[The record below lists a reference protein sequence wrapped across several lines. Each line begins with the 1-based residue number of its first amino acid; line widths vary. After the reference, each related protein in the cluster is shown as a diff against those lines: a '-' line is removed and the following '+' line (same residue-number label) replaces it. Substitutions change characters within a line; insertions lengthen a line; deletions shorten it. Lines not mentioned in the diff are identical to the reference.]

1 MADNE
6 YTINI
11 LNADELYVE
20 GKRIQQLDLGTLVEK
35 KDGIGIGINN
45 SFPRIIFDISGTD
58 GIRLPTGTNSQRP
71 LTTLYDDISD
81 FEGPNKLTGVIR
93 FNKTNHKFEGWTGLN
108 TTFNIGVNNA
118 SWGSFVQ
125 EDNDNARVKF
135 STDIH
140 NIEMHEFYINTV
152 KDLYTYIGHNLG
164 DYSQSLNDWTNRA
177 KGPPSYVS
185 FYGGENTDS
194 YINFHTS
201 TMATGQA
208 AGSALGTTQRM
219 RITSNGHIAI
229 GDNFTNATSRVTIK
243 GADKFP
249 LYSANAVNKFG
260 NAFNGTDGYG
270 QLRIITS
277 TNNNAHLDIGSSA
290 SIGSSTL
297 NGSGQ
302 TASYLQ
308 SQSGNSATNILL
320 QPTGGNI
327 GVGTIEPE
335 YKLDLDG
342 DIRLGGTKAL
352 SQYNPRI
359 VFSENSG
366 GNEDFY
372 LQYVG
377 SEGGGA
383 TGNRFRIGSGN
394 SGWNSEALTIVGNG
408 RIGMGRTNPYTK
420 LHVKDNGAVFSL
432 EGSDHC
438 YMQFYRSGGSRTG
451 WFGNGGNNSSMSWT
465 NSESGGGIYIH
476 TNNGLIYS
484 NSTMQINWRSSAG
497 ILNLGDANHCIRA
510 DSGHGV
516 TIKTYGVSNGIH
528 LEQVTGRVGIG
539 TSSPGYKLQVQGN
552 GYFTDGLRVYGSTN
566 NASGGD
572 AVLWIGKNDSED
584 WSIQLDHSHRE
595 YGIDIN
601 GAGNYMIRFRHY
613 GSTKARFNSQGQLE
627 RFASNAGYLVG
638 SHNWGGSTAYY
649 ANPIY
654 TIGTSHRPGTT
665 SLSDMYGIG
674 YSYIGNASFLSGL
687 DTYNLT
693 NGWGMYVAAD
703 GDARIFLNGSN
714 GDIANYGNI
723 KSGGDIYAK
732 ASLKT
737 DQACYIYSGHVYT
750 HGSSGWYNNTYKG
763 GWYMNNSAWV
773 KSHSKPVYISNYRR
787 EYIRGTFDFADGDE
801 YKTYYDIYRNIYYR
815 QFWWP
820 INDRLADRDSTSY
833 RYFSVYGWDR
843 HSNEYHN
850 IGLRVTQGIWCARLI
865 VNSDKRIKKDI
876 EEVPDQKAL
885 ETVRNID
892 CVYYNYIDDSKNTK
906 DKVIGFIAQQV
917 KEHFP
922 NAVNITKEVIPNI
935 NQSIKKFKVYA
946 CNKDGKILEP
956 SVVGNVDESVNLEK
970 NVIYYQD
977 LTRDSNVY
985 SSSCDR
991 RCSAEDCYAYDQD
1004 PANYFKIKILDNYKF
1019 VKDKGYQFKCYTEV
1033 TGKTYEK
1040 VLTVKRMESEK
1051 NAFIIDV
1058 FPTNI
1063 LYVGEEVEDF
1073 HTLDKDRIFALNF
1086 SATQQLDKNQRSEKE
1101 KVKKLETKVT
1111 SQKQTIENLTA
1122 ELRDLKQL
1130 LREKNII

>member
-35 KDGIGIGINN
+35 VDGIGIGINN

-81 FEGPNKLTGVIR
+81 FEGPDKLTGVIR
-93 FNKTNHKFEGWTGLN
+93 FNSEKHKYEGWTGLN
-108 TTFNIGVNNA
+108 TIHNIGVNNA

-140 NIEMHEFYINTV
+140 NIEMHEFYIHTI
-152 KDLYTYIGHNLG
+152 KDWYTFIGHNLG

-177 KGPPSYVS
+177 KGPPSYMS
-185 FYGGENTDS
+185 FYGGENTES

-208 AGSALGTTQRM
+208 AGSSLGVTQRM

-229 GDNFTNATSRVTIK
+229 GDNFTNATSRLTIK
-243 GADKFP
+243 GEDKFP

-260 NAFNGTDGYG
+260 NAFNGVDGYG
-270 QLRIITS
+270 QIRVVAS
-277 TNNNAHLDIGSSA
+277 TNDNVHLDIGTSTSVGSA
-290 SIGSSTL
+290 SIG
-297 NGSGQ
+297 GSGQ

-320 QPTGGNI
+320 QPTGGNVGI
-327 GVGTIEPE
+327 GTIEPE

-342 DIRLGGTKAL
+342 DIRLGGTKSL
-352 SQYNPRI
+352 SEYNPRI
-359 VFSENSG
+359 VFSESSG
-366 GNEDFY
+366 GVEDFY

-383 TGNRFRIGSGN
+383 SGNRFRIGSGN
-394 SGWNSEALTIVGNG
+394 SGWNSEALTVVGNG

-420 LHVKDNGAVFSL
+420 LHVKDNGGVLSL

-438 YMQFYRSGGSRTG
+438 YINIYRSGGSRTG
-451 WFGNGGNNSSMSWT
+451 WFGNGGGTAMYFQNEESS
-465 NSESGGGIYIH
+465 GPIYLN

-484 NSTMQINWRSSAG
+484 NSTMQINWRNSAG
-497 ILNLGDANHCIRA
+497 ILNLGDQYHGIRS
-510 DSGHGV
+510 DSGQGV
-516 TIKTYGVSNGIH
+516 TINTYGVSNGIH
-528 LEQVTGRVGIG
+528 LQQSTGRVGIG
-539 TSSPGYKLQVQGN
+539 TRSPGYRFQVQGN

-566 NASGGD
+566 NASGSD
-572 AVLWIGKNDSED
+572 AVLWIGKNDNDD
-584 WSIQLDHSHRE
+584 WSIMLDHSHRE

-613 GSTKARFNSQGQLE
+613 GSSKARFNSEGQLE
-627 RFASNAGYLVG
+627 RYASNAGYLVG
-638 SHNWGGSTAYY
+638 SYNWGGSNSYY

-654 TIGTSHRPGTT
+654 TIGTSYRPSTT
-665 SLSDMYGIG
+665 SLGAMYGIG

-687 DTYNLT
+687 HSYQYRS
-693 NGWGMYVAAD
+693 GWGMYVAAD
-703 GDARIFLNGSN
+703 GDARIFFNGSN
-714 GDIANYGNI
+714 GDISNYGQI
-723 KSGGDIYAK
+723 KSGGDIYSRG
-732 ASLKT
+732 SLRT
-737 DQACYIYSGHVYT
+737 DGQCYVYGGWLRT
-750 HGSSGWYNNTYKG
+750 RNTYGWYNETYAG

-773 KSHSKPVYISNYRR
+773 KSYSKPIYISNYRS
-787 EYIRGTFDFADGDE
+787 EYIGGTFDYADGNE
-801 YKTYYDIYRNIYYR
+801 YENYYEYYRNLRYKYFSWPVYDSLIDYY
-815 QFWWP
+815 W
-820 INDRLADRDSTSY
+820 TTT

-850 IGLRVTQGIWCARLI
+850 IGLRVTQGIWCGKII

-876 EEVPDQKAL
+876 EEVPDEKAL
-885 ETVRNID
+885 DIVRKID

-922 NAVNITKEVIPNI
+922 NAVDMTKEVIPNI
-935 NQSIKKFKVYA
+935 NQAIKKFKVYA
-946 CNKDGKILEP
+946 CTREGKILNP
-956 SVVGNVDESVNLEK
+956 SVVGNVNESVNIEK

-977 LTRDSNVY
+977 LTRDSEKYSTSCEKRCNV
-985 SSSCDR
+985 
-991 RCSAEDCYAYDQD
+991 EDCYAYDQD
-1004 PANYFKIKILDNYKF
+1004 PANYFKVTILDNYKF
-1019 VKDKGYQFKCYTEV
+1019 AKNKGYQFKCYTEIND
-1033 TGKTYEK
+1033 KSYEK
-1040 VLTVKRMESEK
+1040 VLTVNRMETEK
-1051 NAFIIDV
+1051 NSFIIDV

-1063 LYVGEEVEDF
+1063 LYIGEEVEDF

-1086 SATQQLDKNQRSEKE
+1086 SATQQLDKNQRSQIE

>member
-35 KDGIGIGINN
+35 VDGIGIGINN

-58 GIRLPTGTNSQRP
+58 GIRLPSGTNNQRP
-71 LTTLYDDISD
+71 LTTLYDSITD
-81 FEGPNKLTGVIR
+81 FEGPEKLTGVIR
-93 FNKTNHKFEGWTGLN
+93 FNKDKHKYEGWTGLN
-108 TTFNIGVNNA
+108 AILNIGVNNA
-118 SWGSFVQ
+118 SWGSFLQ

-135 STDIH
+135 STDIN
-140 NIEMHEFYINTV
+140 NIEMRDFYIHTTV
-152 KDLYTYIGHNLG
+152 GDYTFIGHNLG
-164 DYSQSLNDWTNRA
+164 EYSQSLNNWTNRA
-177 KGPPSYVS
+177 KGPPSYIS
-185 FYGGENTDS
+185 LYGGENTDS
-194 YINFHTS
+194 HINFHTS

-219 RITSNGHIAI
+219 RITANGHIAI
-229 GDNFTNATSRVTIK
+229 GDDFTNATSRVTIK
-243 GADKFP
+243 GEDKFP
-249 LYSANAVNKFG
+249 LYSVNAVNKFG
-260 NAFNGTDGYG
+260 NAFNGVDGYG
-270 QLRIITS
+270 QIRLIAS
-277 TNNNAHLDIGSSA
+277 TNDNVHLDIGTSTSIGSA
-290 SIGSSTL
+290 SIG
-297 NGSGQ
+297 GSGQ
-302 TASYLQ
+302 AASYLQ
-308 SQSGNSATNILL
+308 SQGGNFSVNLLL

-327 GVGTIEPE
+327 GIGTIEPS

-359 VFSENSG
+359 VFSEGSG
-366 GNEDFY
+366 GVEDFY

-420 LHVKDNGAVFSL
+420 LHVKDEAAVFTM
-432 EGSDHC
+432 EGSTHC
-438 YMQFYRSGGSRTG
+438 YIQIYRSGGSRTG
-451 WFGNGGNNSSMSWT
+451 WFGNGNNSSSMTWT
-465 NSESGGGIYIH
+465 NQEYGGSINLN
-476 TNNGLIYS
+476 TNNGLVYS
-484 NSTMQINWRSSAG
+484 NSTMQISWRSSAG

-510 DSGHGV
+510 DSGQGV

-539 TSSPGYKLQVQGN
+539 TSSPSYKLQVQGN
-552 GYFTDGLRVYGSTN
+552 GYFTDGLRVYGTTN
-566 NASGGD
+566 NASGSD
-572 AVLWIGKNDSED
+572 AVLYVSKNDNDD
-584 WSIQLDHSHRE
+584 WGIKIDHGTRE

-601 GAGNYMIRFRHY
+601 GTGNYMIRFLQN
-613 GSTKARFNSQGQLE
+613 GSLKARFNSEGQLE
-627 RFASNAGYLVG
+627 RYASNAGYLVG
-638 SHNWGGSTAYY
+638 GYNWGGSNSYY

-654 TIGTSHRPGTT
+654 TIGRSYRPSTT
-665 SLSDMYGIG
+665 SLGNMYGIG
-674 YSYIGNASFLSGL
+674 YSYMGNASFLSGL
-687 DTYNLT
+687 HSYN
-693 NGWGMYVAAD
+693 NQSGWGMYVAAD

-714 GDIANYGNI
+714 GDIMNYGEI
-723 KSGGDIYAK
+723 KSGGN
-732 ASLKT
+732 
-737 DQACYIYSGHVYT
+737 IYSKGSMQMDGQCYVYGGWLRT
-750 HGSSGWYNNTYKG
+750 TGAHGWYNDTYAG
-763 GWYMNNSAWV
+763 GWRMSDSTWIESYNKPIYIGNSR
-773 KSHSKPVYISNYRR
+773 SQYIS
-787 EYIRGTFDFADGDE
+787 GTFDYADGNE
-801 YKTYYDIYRNIYYR
+801 YEQYYDNYRDVRYKY
-815 QFWWP
+815 FYWP
-820 INDRLADRDSTSY
+820 VSDYLVDNTYWRT
-833 RYFSVYGWDR
+833 RYFNVYGWDK

-850 IGLRVTQGIWCARLI
+850 VGLRVTNAIWCAKLI

-876 EEVPDQKAL
+876 EEVPDEKAL
-885 ETVRNID
+885 ETVRKID
-892 CVYYNYIDDSKNTK
+892 CVYYNYIDESKNTNN
-906 DKVIGFIAQQV
+906 KVIGFIAQQV

-922 NAVNITKEVIPNI
+922 NAVDITKEVIPNI

-946 CNKDGKILEP
+946 CNKDGKVLEP

-977 LTRDSNVY
+977 LTRDSKVY

-991 RCSAEDCYAYDQD
+991 RCSAEDCYVYDQD
-1004 PANYFKIKILDNYKF
+1004 PTNYFKVTILDNYKF
-1019 VKDKGYQFKCYTEV
+1019 AKDKCYQFKCYTEV
-1033 TGKTYEK
+1033 TGKSYEK
-1040 VLTVKRMESEK
+1040 VLTVKRIESEK
-1051 NAFIIDV
+1051 NAFIVDV